1 MRKINTRNFT
11 RATRTTARE
20 VNRQILLNLVREHQP
35 VSRADLARMMS
46 VGRGMVTELVNT
58 LIEEGVIY
66 EGETATA
73 PRGRRPTLLHIR
85 SENRFVV
92 GVDLR
97 FSRTFIMLADFSGNQ
112 ISLESFG
119 AITDPKLLVDTL
131 ADRVTRLLATHGAAT
146 TCEGVGIV
154 VGGMVDP
161 RTGRVLNSPQLGWRD
176 VDFAAD
182 LQKALGLRIAVENA
196 PKACALAHLW
206 LGPRHGQGSDNFV
219 YVTVSEGVGAGIV
232 VNGQVLRGSGH
243 TAGEF
248 GHMPI
253 NPDGPVC
260 LCGAYGCLE
269 ANTSNLATLARYLGY
284 DFSDTEARKR
294 LRQSKLTIDD
304 VIARARTGDT
314 RALEAIQA
322 SGHYLGIGLSI
333 IVNALNPDRIYVG
346 GEIAQAWDLIAD
358 HISSAVKERAL
369 TEMAAHTRIVPEPGS
384 DHPRLR
390 GATALIVAPLFAA
403 PQIA

>member
-1 MRKINTRNFT
+1 MRKINTRNFK

-20 VNRQILLNLVREHQP
+20 VNRQILLNLIRENQP
-35 VSRADLARMMS
+35 ISRADLARMMTVS
-46 VGRGMVTELVNT
+46 RGMVTELVGS

-66 EGETATA
+66 EGATAVA

-85 SENRFVV
+85 SGDRFVV

-97 FSRTFIMLADFSGNQ
+97 FSRTYLMLCDFSGHQ
-112 ISLESFG
+112 LALENFE
-119 AITDPKLLVDTL
+119 AITDPKLLVATL
-131 ADRVTRLLATHGAAT
+131 ASRVKRLLETHGASDS
-146 TCEGVGIV
+146 CLGVGVV

-176 VDFAAD
+176 VDFQDD
-182 LQKALGLRIAVENA
+182 LSSALGLIVAVENA

-206 LGPRHGQGSDNFV
+206 LGSRDGEEADNFV

-232 VNGQVLRGSGH
+232 VNGQVVRGNGH

-248 GHMPI
+248 GHIRI
-253 NPDGPVC
+253 NPEGPVC
-260 LCGAYGCLE
+260 LCGASGCLE
-269 ANTSNLATLARYLGY
+269 ANTSNVATLARYLGLN
-284 DFSDTEARKR
+284 FSDPQARQK
-294 LRQSKLTIDD
+294 LRESRFTIDD
-304 VIARARTGDT
+304 LIARARSGDV
-314 RALEAIQA
+314 RAIEAIRE
-322 SGHYLGIGLSI
+322 SGRWLGLGISV
-333 IVNALNPDRIYVG
+333 IVNSVNPARIYVG
-346 GEIAQAWDLIAD
+346 GEIAQVWELIAPTVAE
-358 HISSAVKERAL
+358 AVAERAL
-369 TEMAAHTRIVPEPGS
+369 TEMAARTPIVPEPGS

>member
-35 VSRADLARMMS
+35 VSRADLARLMS
-46 VGRGMVTELVNT
+46 VGRGMVTELVNN
-58 LIEEGVIY
+58 LIAEGVIY
-66 EGETATA
+66 EGATAVA

-85 SENRFVV
+85 SGDRFVV

-97 FSRTFIMLADFSGNQ
+97 FSRTFLMLCDFSGRQ
-112 ISLESFG
+112 LALESFE
-119 AITDPKLLVDTL
+119 AITDPKALVETL
-131 ADRVTRLLATHGAAT
+131 SARVRRLLETHGALES
-146 TCEGVGIV
+146 CEGVGVV

-161 RTGRVLNSPQLGWRD
+161 RNGRVLNSPQLGWHD

-182 LQKALGLRIAVENA
+182 LSSALGLRVAVENA

-206 LGPRHGQGSDNFV
+206 LGPRHGENHDNFV

-232 VNGQVLRGSGH
+232 VNGQVVRGHGH

-248 GHMPI
+248 GHLPV
-253 NPDGPVC
+253 NPEGPVC
-260 LCGAYGCLE
+260 LCGAFGCLE

-284 DFSDTEARKR
+284 DLSDPESRQR
-294 LRQSKLTIDD
+294 LRESKLTIDD
-304 VIARARTGDT
+304 LMARARSGDGQ
-314 RALEAIQA
+314 ALDALQKSA
-322 SGHYLGIGLSI
+322 HYLGVGLSMV
-333 IVNALNPDRIYVG
+333 VNAINPARVFVG
-346 GEIAQAWDLIAD
+346 GEIAQVWDLIAPV
-358 HISSAVKERAL
+358 ISAAVKERAL
-369 TEMAAHTRIVPEPGS
+369 TEVAARTPIIPEPGS

-390 GATALIVAPLFAA
+390 GATALIVAPVFAA

>member
-1 MRKINTRNFT
+1 MRKINTRNFR

-35 VSRADLARMMS
+35 VSRADLARMMG
-46 VGRGMVTELVNT
+46 VGRGMVTELVST
-58 LIEEGVIY
+58 LIGEGVIY
-66 EGETATA
+66 EGETASA

-85 SENRFVV
+85 SDNRFVV

-97 FSRTFIMLADFSGNQ
+97 FSRTFLMLADFSGHQ
-112 ISLESFG
+112 IALESFS

-131 ADRVTRLLATHGAAT
+131 AERVTHLLETHGAT
-146 TCEGVGIV
+146 DLCEGVGIA

-161 RTGRVLNSPQLGWRD
+161 RNGRVLNSPQLGWRN
-176 VDFAAD
+176 VDFAED
-182 LQKALGLRIAVENA
+182 LEKALGMRVAVENA

-206 LGPRHGQGSDNFV
+206 LGPRQGEGSDNFV
-219 YVTVSEGVGAGIV
+219 YVTVAEGVGAGIV

-248 GHMPI
+248 GHVPI

-269 ANTSNLATLARYLGY
+269 ANTSNVATLARYLGY
-284 DFSDTEARKR
+284 DFSDVSDRKR
-294 LRQSKLTIDD
+294 LRRSKLTIDD
-304 VIARARTGDT
+304 VIARARSGDQ
-314 RALEAIQA
+314 RALEAIET
-322 SGHYLGIGLSI
+322 SGHFLGIGLSI
-333 IVNALNPDRIYVG
+333 IVNALNPDRVYVG
-346 GEIAQAWDLIAD
+346 GEIAQVWDLIENQIHA
-358 HISSAVKERAL
+358 AVKERAL
-369 TEMAAHTRIVPEPGS
+369 TDMAARTRIVPEPGS

-390 GATALIVAPLFAA
+390 GATALIVAPTFAA

>member
-35 VSRADLARMMS
+35 VSRADLARLMS
-46 VGRGMVTELVNT
+46 VGRGMVTEMVNN
-58 LIEEGVIY
+58 LIAEGVIY
-66 EGETATA
+66 EGATAVA

-85 SENRFVV
+85 SVDRFVV

-97 FSRTFIMLADFSGNQ
+97 FSRTFLMLCDFSGRQ
-112 ISLESFG
+112 LALESFE
-119 AITDPKLLVDTL
+119 AITDPKLLVETL
-131 ADRVTRLLATHGAAT
+131 TARVRRLLETHGAVES
-146 TCEGVGIV
+146 CEGVGVV

-161 RTGRVLNSPQLGWRD
+161 KNGRVLNSPQLGWHD
-176 VDFAAD
+176 VDFAED
-182 LQKALGLRIAVENA
+182 LSTALGLRVAVENA

-206 LGPRHGQGSDNFV
+206 LGPRHGENPDNFV

-232 VNGQVLRGSGH
+232 VNGQVVRGYGH

-248 GHMPI
+248 GHLPV
-253 NPDGPVC
+253 NPEGPVC
-260 LCGAYGCLE
+260 LCGAFGCLE

-284 DFSDTEARKR
+284 DLSDPESRKR
-294 LRQSKLTIDD
+294 LRESKLTIDD
-304 VIARARTGDT
+304 LMARARSGAA
-314 RALEAIQA
+314 RALDALQQSA
-322 SGHYLGIGLSI
+322 HYLGVGLSMV
-333 IVNALNPDRIYVG
+333 VNAINPARVYVG
-346 GEIAQAWDLIAD
+346 GEIAQVWDLIEPVIA
-358 HISSAVKERAL
+358 AVVKERAL
-369 TEMAAHTRIVPEPGS
+369 TDVAARTPIIPEPGS

-390 GATALIVAPLFAA
+390 GATALIVAPTFAA